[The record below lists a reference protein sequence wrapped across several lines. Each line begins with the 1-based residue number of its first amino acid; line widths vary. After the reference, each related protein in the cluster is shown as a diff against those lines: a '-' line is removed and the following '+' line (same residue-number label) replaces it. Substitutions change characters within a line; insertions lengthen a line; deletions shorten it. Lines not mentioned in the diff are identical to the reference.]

1 MAGLAGG
8 ADAIASMTAS
18 MNSGIAMSNAATQM
32 QMKMSETNTK
42 NEVMKQAVKMLAD
55 AAKPPQ

>member
-1 MAGLAGG
+1 
-8 ADAIASMTAS
+8 MTAS
-18 MNSGIAMSNAATQM
+18 MNAGIAMSNAATEM

-42 NEVMKQAVKMLAD
+42 NDVKKQAVKMLAD

>member
-1 MAGLAGG
+1 MAALAGAG
-8 ADAIASMTAS
+8 EAIASMTAS
-18 MNSGIAMSNAATQM
+18 MNAGIAMSNAATEM

-42 NEVMKQAVKMLAD
+42 NDLKKQAVKMLAD